1 MDIQTKQTHPRL
13 AEHHGHLL
21 FHQIREI
28 RYWCVLIRKILLNK
42 PVIRIALLVQICQY
56 HYLQSQTMAT
66 VILIVVP
73 VAVILIVVPVAVIL
87 MTIVGGT
94 TGAAIKDL
102 MGTTGAAIEDSVDLM
117 GTTGAAIEDSVDLMG
132 THSKMIS
139 ALSLN
144 NIKIQHGYLRQ

>member
-1 MDIQTKQTHPRL
+1 MRKDSHWDATVDRPGIGKLEAFARKCLYGLAASLLGRQPQGGFDITN
-13 AEHHGHLL
+13 
-21 FHQIREI
+21 
-28 RYWCVLIRKILLNK
+28 VRKILLIK

-56 HYLQSQTMAT
+56 HYLQPQTTT

-73 VAVILIVVPVAVIL
+73 VAVILIVVPVAVSL

-102 MGTTGAAIEDSVDLM
+102 MGTTGAATEDSVD
-117 GTTGAAIEDSVDLMG
+117 SMG
-132 THSKMIS
+132 THDKMIS

-144 NIKIQHGYLRQ
+144 KR